1 VEGTAPTIHHMELKV
16 PIQFPE
22 IGPLRGPRSGCLKL
36 QRDGLVDT
44 HGKQIHI
51 LDLDGLSRV

>member
-1 VEGTAPTIHHMELKV
+1 MELKV